1 MALNPILDGQINFMK
16 RGGPLEMGMRLLRD
30 RGQLPEEDSYVYREY
45 PKMLRLDRGVD
56 SKGKALF
63 EDVIVNTEEEED
75 RVLSGGMTS
84 VQLEEERQGLLQRCR
99 TMRIT
104 VDPSWSMVRLRREL
118 GDTLDAPV
126 AAGDRM
132 ASLEAELAYE
142 RKIAAMEEEI
152 AALRARKAEGSEAD
166 ELRGQLASLGIKVDG
181 RWSVAK
187 LRDELNR
194 ATDPQGA

>member
-45 PKMLRLDRGVD
+45 PKMLRL
-56 SKGKALF
+56 SKGTSF
-63 EDVIVNTEEEED
+63 EDIIVSNEEEED

-84 VQLEEERQGLLQRCR
+84 AQLEEERQGLIQRCR
-99 TMRIT
+99 TLRIT

-126 AAGDRM
+126 DTSDRL
-132 ASLEAELAYE
+132 AKLEADLAYE

-152 AALRARKAEGSEAD
+152 AALRARKADVNEAD
-166 ELRGQLASLGIKVDG
+166 ELRAQLAELGIKTDG
-181 RWSVAK
+181 RWSVSK

-194 ATDPQGA
+194 ATSPQGA